1 MKKTPGSFKKLL
13 AFLLMFSFLNSCN
26 MPADKS
32 SDHQTVPPRSY
43 TIVIS
48 QMKFTPGDLTVNP
61 GDTVTWLNS
70 DMVEHNITEA
80 ANKEWSSSGL
90 PPGKKWSTVVQ
101 KSYDY
106 YCSIHPVM
114 KGKLQVR

>member
-1 MKKTPGSFKKLL
+1 MKKTTGSFKKLL
-13 AFLLMFSFLNSCN
+13 TAFLIFSFLYSCSL
-26 MPADKS
+26 PGEKS
-32 SDHQTVPPRSY
+32 SDHPTVTPRSY

-48 QMKFTPGDLTVNP
+48 QMKFTPEDLTINR

-80 ANKEWSSSGL
+80 ANKEWSSAGL
-90 PPGKKWSTVVQ
+90 LPGKKWSTVAQ

>member
-1 MKKTPGSFKKLL
+1 MKKTAGSFKILL
-13 AFLLMFSFLNSCN
+13 TVSIIFSFLNSCST
-26 MPADKS
+26 PGEKS
-32 SDHQTVPPRSY
+32 SDQPTVTPTSY
-43 TIVIS
+43 TIVIQ
-48 QMKFTPGDLTVNP
+48 QMKFTPGDLAVNP

-80 ANKEWSSSGL
+80 ASKEWTSSGL

-101 KSYDY
+101 RSYDY

-114 KGKLQVR
+114 KGRLQVK